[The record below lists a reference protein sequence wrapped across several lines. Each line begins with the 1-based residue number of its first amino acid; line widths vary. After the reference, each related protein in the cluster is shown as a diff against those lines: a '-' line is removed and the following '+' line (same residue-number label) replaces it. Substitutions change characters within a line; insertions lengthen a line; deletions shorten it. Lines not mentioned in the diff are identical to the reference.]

1 MIARTAGLTDGTA
14 RWPSLLAAFGAGV
27 LAAAGQA
34 PMGLWPLAL
43 VGFAALF
50 AMVLPAAP
58 PWRAARLMW
67 LGGAGYFAAALAW
80 IVQPFLVDAARDG
93 WMAPFALV
101 FMAFGLALF
110 WGCAAWGAAWLGATP
125 RIRALALVAALGL
138 AELLRGYLFT
148 GFPWA
153 SIGHLWIGTPVMQ
166 AAALGGPSLLTFLAL
181 IAALLPV
188 AFGMRGMLVALALAG
203 SAWGIGAWRLA
214 QPVPPRA
221 DAPVVRLVQ
230 PNAAQHLKWR
240 RDMIPVFVNRQIDL
254 TAAPSRPEP
263 DLIVWPE
270 TAVPYT
276 LDSAGPVLAEIAQAA
291 DGRPVVLGIQRW
303 PGARP
308 FNSAVVLNEDGRVTQ
323 IYDKHHLVP
332 FGEYMPLADLF
343 ARAGISG
350 LAADEGRGYAAGPG
364 ARLLDLG
371 PLGEVLPL
379 ICYEAIFPQDL
390 RGTATR
396 PDWILQITNDAWFG
410 TFSGPYQHLAQAR
423 LRAVEQG
430 LPLLRAA
437 NTGVSAVIGPKG
449 RLLHALP
456 LNRAGMLNAPL
467 PAGLAVTPYARLG
480 DLPMALLFG
489 LALALLAARRMRY
502 CIDHGRRAP

>member
-1 MIARTAGLTDGTA
+1 MIARPAGLADGSA
-14 RWPSLLAAFGAGV
+14 RWPALPAAFGAGV

-34 PMGLWPLAL
+34 PLGLWPLAL
-43 VGFAALF
+43 VGFATLF
-50 AMVLPAAP
+50 ALVMPVSR
-58 PWRAARLMW
+58 PWRAARVMW
-67 LGGAGYFAAALAW
+67 LGGGGYFAAALAW

-110 WGCAAWGAAWLGATP
+110 WGCAAWGAAWLGATA
-125 RIRALALVAALGL
+125 RMRALALIVTLGL
-138 AELLRGYLFT
+138 AELLRGYVLT

-181 IAALLPV
+181 VAAILPV
-188 AFGMRGMLVALALAG
+188 AFGLRGALVALAVAG
-203 SAWGIGAWRLA
+203 AAWGIGAWRLS
-214 QPVPPRA
+214 QPVPRRA

-230 PNAAQHLKWR
+230 PNAAQHLKWQ
-240 RDMIPVFVNRQIDL
+240 RDMIPVFLNRQLRL
-254 TAAPSRPEP
+254 TSARSEPAP

-270 TAVPYT
+270 TAVPYA
-276 LDSAGPVLAEIAQAA
+276 LDNAGPVLAEIAQAA
-291 DGRPVVLGIQRW
+291 GGRPVVLGIQRW
-303 PGARP
+303 QDGRP
-308 FNSAVVLNEDGRVTQ
+308 LNSAVALDAAGRVSA

-343 ARAGISG
+343 ARVGVFG
-350 LAADEGRGYAAGPG
+350 LAALENRGYAAGPG
-364 ARLLDLG
+364 PRLMDLG
-371 PLGEVLPL
+371 PLGNVLPL

-410 TFSGPYQHLAQAR
+410 TFQGPYQHLAQAR

-449 RLLHALP
+449 RLLHMLP

-467 PAGLAVTPYARLG
+467 PPGLAVTPYARMG
-480 DLPMALLFG
+480 DLPMALVLG
-489 LALALLAARRMRY
+489 LALALLGA
-502 CIDHGRRAP
+502 GRSRNGVDRGGRTP